1 METMI
6 ESLQREN
13 ELLKKYMELDDRM
26 SPYNFLEIARLM
38 DERDELRDAFF
49 EMAPSLPKWAWN
61 EKLEVVFQ
69 KYEKK

>member
-1 METMI
+1 MEMI

-13 ELLKKYMELDDRM
+13 ELLKKNLERGDRM
-26 SPYNFLEIARLM
+26 DRANCQEIERLM
-38 DERDELRDAFF
+38 EERDELRDAFF

-61 EKLEVVFQ
+61 EKLEGVFQ